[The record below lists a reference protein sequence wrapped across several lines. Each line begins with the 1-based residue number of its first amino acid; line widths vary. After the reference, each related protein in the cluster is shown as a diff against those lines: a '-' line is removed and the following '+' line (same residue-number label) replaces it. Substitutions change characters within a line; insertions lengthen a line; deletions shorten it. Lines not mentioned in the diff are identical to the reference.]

1 MSKKPKNIYIY
12 LLSVQY
18 LLQQKKKK
26 ETKIIVVSF
35 LLEFTIFFYI
45 LVHVYFFM
53 DNKKIKIIKNINLFF
68 T

>member
-1 MSKKPKNIYIY
+1 MSKKPKKIYICY
-12 LLSVQY
+12 QY
-18 LLQQKKKK
+18 NTYCNKKKK
-26 ETKIIVVSF
+26 GTKIIVVSF